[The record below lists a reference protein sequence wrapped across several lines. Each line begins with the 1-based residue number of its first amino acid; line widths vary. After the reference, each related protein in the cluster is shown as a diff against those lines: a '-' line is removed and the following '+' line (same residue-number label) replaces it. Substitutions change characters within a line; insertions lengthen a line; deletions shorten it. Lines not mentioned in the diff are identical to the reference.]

1 MSNKVA
7 TLCTRVG
14 VTALASLAVFAVSGA
29 AAASAAPGLTSTVV
43 HSISTTSLTPAQ
55 CAALQQ
61 QIDTNNVRIE
71 TLQEMLET
79 APAPMKGDII
89 KKILNLEAQNST
101 LQAQYD
107 AGCH

>member
-14 VTALASLAVFAVSGA
+14 ITALASLAVFAVSGG
-29 AAASAAPGLTSTVV
+29 AASAAPGLTNTVA
-43 HSISTTSLTPAQ
+43 HSISRTSLTPAQ
-55 CAALQQ
+55 CAALLQ
-61 QIDTNNVRIE
+61 QIETNNVRID

-79 APAPMKGDII
+79 APAPIKGDII
-89 KKILNLEAQNST
+89 KKIRDLEAQNST